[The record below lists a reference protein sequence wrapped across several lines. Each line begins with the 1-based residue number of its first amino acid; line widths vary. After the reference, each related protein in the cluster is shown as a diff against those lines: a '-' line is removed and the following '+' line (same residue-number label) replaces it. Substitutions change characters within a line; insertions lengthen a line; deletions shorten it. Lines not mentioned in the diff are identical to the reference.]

1 MAKSEQFNAS
11 INFGASLDGSMART
25 LKSLTGG
32 IEGTER
38 VTLKAMGV
46 QTKWMR
52 EMQEGSASTV
62 TKLKN
67 MEGAMGALVKKQAS
81 LEHKIRAG
89 VRAGEDVSKLAAEYK
104 QVATGISR
112 AENELTKLNAE
123 RKKEIQLEDTQ
134 RKREERNKLL
144 RGAALDPYKKLIG
157 AFTGA
162 PQSLAMAG
170 ASAIGALPAVAAKTA
185 AAGVA
190 GTIGGALTL
199 AGGYFAANNSLAE
212 DAGIAKSYGLSYEK
226 YRAGTILA
234 QQAGLEGE
242 NFGDLT
248 EELSNKVGEQGNEKS
263 LNPMLGQIGLLKS
276 RLGKLSKEKQFDTVM
291 QAITTSVRSG
301 RMTSTQGE
309 SLADQLMGGEANK
322 LLTYILQTN
331 KSYAEVMADAAK
343 LQNISNAEAEGAVE
357 TSRIFGNIWTAGKT
371 ALLGLVGEVSRTMEP
386 QLKML
391 EGTAIDWINKNKE
404 TIAKAIADWGANGGP
419 ERLIQG
425 LKVFGEEVLAVG
437 ERLKWLLPDE
447 SADQKT
453 VLKTLAQ
460 TGSEDIAANVAHKEG
475 LDDWFNQRVRGNS
488 SLFRQVQDAYTG
500 SRGLIFDDDKAFD
513 NSLDYLLNSA
523 NGALAPD
530 QPTDASG
537 SVVPV
542 FSRQNSAPITQNQT
556 FNFSVTLAPGSPAD
570 MAQSLHDQMKQLLGG
585 NGVSPTIDIKG

>member
-185 AAGVA
+185 AAGVV

-291 QAITTSVRSG
+291 QAITTSVRAG

-371 ALLGLVGEVSRTMEP
+371 ALLGLVGEVSRTMAP

-437 ERLKWLLPDE
+437 ERLKWLLPDGAAAGQDKSATDRIKIHNDARSKAYIAGGNAE
-447 SADQKT
+447 SD
-453 VLKTLAQ
+453 
-460 TGSEDIAANVAHKEG
+460 AAAEHPILGFPARLFGGRKQFVENYVDEYTPAFETMLG
-475 LDDWFNQRVRGNS
+475 AVDTQS
-488 SLFRQVQDAYTG
+488 SSPAIPL
-500 SRGLIFDDDKAFD
+500 SR
-513 NSLDYLLNSA
+513 SA
-523 NGALAPD
+523 VTTNH
-530 QPTDASG
+530 
-537 SVVPV
+537 
-542 FSRQNSAPITQNQT
+542 NNIT
-556 FNFSVTLAPGSPAD
+556 FNVTIAGGTPTD
-570 MAQSLHDQMKQLLGG
+570 MAQDLHNEVQRLFGTGG
-585 NGVSPTIDIKG
+585 FSPTVDVRG